1 MKNDKGKKFLYSFLT
16 IIILIFFL
24 KITIT
29 TLTYFLVIKYDFNNF
44 IISKFLPDE
53 RVMKMILLKKNNEEY
68 DTYFFGASSA
78 TVYYPEDL
86 KNFKINAFNVAF
98 SAANTS
104 EHLKYLKWII
114 KNKTK
119 PKYIFLELRD
129 LSVLNHEYKVIMP
142 PELERNFLKIQYYL
156 TDLNIFKYLFNKL
169 TNYSV
174 HLYNSEL
181 LLRNFLKN
189 YMTLNTLPDEI
200 LEENISL
207 KLKYITSGT
216 RYYQSYFDRKNDHK
230 LQKINN
236 NQIIKKYL
244 TLVGDQMLDIRLKH
258 LKEFVNICINNNIKY
273 KVYFGPVYIDLLNKN
288 NDQYLIREID
298 IIEKL
303 LEQKIVD
310 KIYYFNNNEL
320 SKHISNFEKDMIHYT
335 YDVARNIAKS
345 LINEDYNESVKIF
358 NKKNILKYKNGLTK
372 INE

>member
-68 DTYFFGASSA
+68 DTYFFGTSSA